1 MRHPVL
7 QVLFLISIGLALV
20 FGSLPWQSWQSPLN
34 SLAMVRN
41 PITNL
46 TTLYPRFD
54 KIVGRSLHTYGRY
67 SPAELHLIS
76 RVEFLH
82 STVVE
87 VGAHIGALSAKMSQ
101 AVGDQGVVVSIEPN
115 PFFADIA
122 LANIALNSAARSI
135 VLLSAASNVSGMTCL
150 RNAALDK
157 RQIADLT
164 AHSVS
169 RFFSIRGRTSGT
181 DSVDGTHTGRSVVR
195 AMPLIINLNVN
206 AGGITIQEALAHNV
220 RKCAEA
226 GGIYSDT
233 HQLDSLFKFAS
244 SLLERQPLAAPGS
257 IKLPPLSLIRI
268 DAEGLD
274 GAVIQGAMGLINDH
288 TPVVIFEAEYRDP
301 DNVSHFAMWRRA
313 MEEYTASVHHAA

>member
-1 MRHPVL
+1 M
-7 QVLFLISIGLALV
+7 
-20 FGSLPWQSWQSPLN
+20 
-34 SLAMVRN
+34 
-41 PITNL
+41 
-46 TTLYPRFD
+46 
-54 KIVGRSLHTYGRY
+54 YGHY

-76 RVEFLH
+76 REEFLH

-115 PFFADIA
+115 PLFADIT

-135 VLLSAASNVSGMTCL
+135 VLLSAASNVSGLTCL
-150 RNAALDK
+150 RNAALDN
-157 RQIADLT
+157 RQVADLT

-169 RFFSIRGRTSGT
+169 RFFTMRGRDSG
-181 DSVDGTHTGRSVVR
+181 VDGLFSAGANTGTRARRSGIST
-195 AMPLIINLNVN
+195 MPLRYNLNSN
-206 AGGITIQEALAHNV
+206 AGGITVQEALAHNV

-233 HQLDSLFKFAS
+233 HQLDALIKFAS
-244 SLLERQPLAAPGS
+244 SLHERQPLAAPDS

-288 TPVVIFEAEYRDP
+288 KPVVIFEAEYHDP
-301 DNVSHFAMWRRA
+301 GNVSHFAMWRRA
-313 MEEYTASVHHAA
+313 MEECTTKLSLPCSLKCE

>member
-1 MRHPVL
+1 M
-7 QVLFLISIGLALV
+7 
-20 FGSLPWQSWQSPLN
+20 
-34 SLAMVRN
+34 
-41 PITNL
+41 
-46 TTLYPRFD
+46 
-54 KIVGRSLHTYGRY
+54 YGRY

-76 RVEFLH
+76 RAEFLH

-157 RQIADLT
+157 WQIADLT

-169 RFFSIRGRTSGT
+169 RFFTMRSRTSGS
-181 DSVDGTHTGRSVVR
+181 DSVTGLFSAGSNTRSHARRRGMGVS
-195 AMPLIINLNVN
+195 AMPLSYNLNGN
-206 AGGITIQEALAHNV
+206 AGSITIREALAHNV
-220 RKCAEA
+220 RKCADA
-226 GGIYSDT
+226 GGVYSDT
-233 HQLDSLFKFAS
+233 HQLDALIEFAASLHAP
-244 SLLERQPLAAPGS
+244 LAAPLAAPGS

-274 GAVIQGAMGLINDH
+274 GAVIQGAMGLINNH
-288 TPVVIFEAEYRDP
+288 NPVVIFEAEYRDP
-301 DNVSHFAMWRRA
+301 DNVSHFKMWGRA
-313 MEEYTASVHHAA
+313 MEE